1 MTKANLMIGINK
13 NHMSVNQVHLLGRC
27 GQDPEI
33 RSVGQNNVTKASFS
47 LCTGGKYKSHDGREI
62 DDTAWHNIVAW
73 RGLATLA
80 QQYIRKGSLI
90 FVIGHLSYRKYTD
103 ANGIERFITEIIA
116 DKIELCGSRAEAT
129 PPAQIE
135 AQTPKSL
142 SNPFPDDIGDLPPS
156 DGMPF

>member
-1 MTKANLMIGINK
+1 
-13 NHMSVNQVHLLGRC
+13 MSVNQVHLLGRC

-33 RSVGQNNVTKASFS
+33 RSVGQNSVTKASFS

-73 RGLATLA
+73 RGLATLT
-80 QQYIRKGSLI
+80 QQYIRKGSQI

>member
-1 MTKANLMIGINK
+1 
-13 NHMSVNQVHLLGRC
+13 MSVNQVHLLGRC
-27 GQDPEI
+27 GQEPEI
-33 RSVGQNNVTKASFS
+33 RSVGQNSVTKASFS

-80 QQYIRKGSLI
+80 QQYIRKGSQI

>member
-1 MTKANLMIGINK
+1 
-13 NHMSVNQVHLLGRC
+13 MSVNQVHLLGRC

-33 RSVGQNNVTKASFS
+33 LSVGQNKVTKASFS

-80 QQYIRKGSLI
+80 QQYIRKGNQV

-103 ANGIERFITEIIA
+103 TNGVEKSITEIIA
-116 DKIELCGSRAEAT
+116 DKIELCGNKA
-129 PPAQIE
+129 
-135 AQTPKSL
+135 
-142 SNPFPDDIGDLPPS
+142 DV
-156 DGMPF
+156 